1 MKKEKVEEQLIEELE
16 EVEDDKEVIDRNNLN
31 IQNFMNDMSLLGQQ
45 INNRD
50 LVKPNFHFGDASVTN
65 YLLWLL
71 LGEVMMLNDNI
82 NKGDEE

>member
-82 NKGDEE
+82 NKGDGE

>member
-1 MKKEKVEEQLIEELE
+1 MKKEKVEEQLIEEVE

-82 NKGDEE
+82 NKGDGE